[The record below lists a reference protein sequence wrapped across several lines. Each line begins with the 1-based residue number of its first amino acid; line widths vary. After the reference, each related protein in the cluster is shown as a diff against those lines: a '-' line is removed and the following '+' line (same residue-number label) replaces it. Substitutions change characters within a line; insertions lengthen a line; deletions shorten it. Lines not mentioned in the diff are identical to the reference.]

1 MAWAKTRPEAFSEKT
16 GKPDTRGAYG
26 LLAREVIGLLKHL
39 QHAPGKTVIFVGI
52 LERVTDEFNRVTWQ
66 PQMEGGK
73 AGTRASR
80 HRRSGHHHEPVR
92 RRRATAGGMSPSAA
106 RSAASSAAPAIHSA
120 FPPRTAAD
128 ASTSPSRPTSA
139 RCSRKINSTSE
150 RMTTMSFDMN
160 DAEPQKSG
168 ELIPD
173 GTFAKVTM
181 TIRPG
186 GIDGQSEIDQAL
198 LKAPKDPTSDVRM
211 LDCEFTVVEG
221 PHARRKFW
229 QMFTVQGGKVDEN
242 GVSIGWKISKSTF
255 RAMIDSALGL
265 DPQDMSEAAK
275 QKRILRGLADLNDIT
290 FIAKIKIEP
299 SEDARYGDQ
308 NRLDRV
314 VLPTDKEWKLVM
326 DGKDVPASPSR
337 SRGAGSK
344 AAATQPAW
352 AQATAQGGQPAAATA
367 IPAAVRRAGLVAT
380 VSRRGPHR
388 QQSLPGPAW
397 LNG

>member
-1 MAWAKTRPEAFSEKT
+1 
-16 GKPDTRGAYG
+16 
-26 LLAREVIGLLKHL
+26 
-39 QHAPGKTVIFVGI
+39 
-52 LERVTDEFNRVTWQ
+52 
-66 PQMEGGK
+66 
-73 AGTRASR
+73 
-80 HRRSGHHHEPVR
+80 
-92 RRRATAGGMSPSAA
+92 
-106 RSAASSAAPAIHSA
+106 
-120 FPPRTAAD
+120 
-128 ASTSPSRPTSA
+128 
-139 RCSRKINSTSE
+139 
-150 RMTTMSFDMN
+150 MSFDMN

-275 QKRILRGLADLNDIT
+275 QKRVLRGLADLNDIT

-299 SEDARYGDQ
+299 SEDPRYGDQ

-314 VLPTDKEWKLVM
+314 VLPTEKEWKLVM

-337 SRGAGSK
+337 SRG
-344 AAATQPAW
+344 
-352 AQATAQGGQPAAATA
+352 PAARPRSPPGRNHGAQR
-367 IPAAVRRAGLVAT
+367 PAGRNRDPRSHRRAGLVAIVT
-380 VSRRGPHR
+380 RRGDTGSKTCGSGLAQRVIDDRRRMADAHH
-388 QQSLPGPAW
+388 A
-397 LNG
+397 

>member
-1 MAWAKTRPEAFSEKT
+1 M
-16 GKPDTRGAYG
+16 
-26 LLAREVIGLLKHL
+26 
-39 QHAPGKTVIFVGI
+39 
-52 LERVTDEFNRVTWQ
+52 
-66 PQMEGGK
+66 
-73 AGTRASR
+73 
-80 HRRSGHHHEPVR
+80 
-92 RRRATAGGMSPSAA
+92 
-106 RSAASSAAPAIHSA
+106 
-120 FPPRTAAD
+120 
-128 ASTSPSRPTSA
+128 
-139 RCSRKINSTSE
+139 
-150 RMTTMSFDMN
+150 FDMN
-160 DAEPQKSG
+160 DAEPQKTG

-181 TIRPG
+181 IVRPG

-211 LDCEFTVVEG
+211 LDCEFTVAEG
-221 PHARRKFW
+221 PHAKRKFW

-242 GVSIGWKISKSTF
+242 GVSIAWKISKSSF

-275 QKRILRGLADLNDIT
+275 QKRVLRGLADLSGIT
-290 FIAKIKIEP
+290 FVAKIKIEA

-314 VLPTDKEWKLVM
+314 VLPTEKEWKLVM

-344 AAATQPAW
+344 AAAAQPAW
-352 AQATAQGGQPAAATA
+352 TQATGQGGQPAAAQSRSPQTSGA
-367 IPAAVRRAGLVAT
+367 PAWSQPSSGAGAPAAK
-380 VSRRGPHR
+380 P
-388 QQSLPGPAW
+388 PGPAW